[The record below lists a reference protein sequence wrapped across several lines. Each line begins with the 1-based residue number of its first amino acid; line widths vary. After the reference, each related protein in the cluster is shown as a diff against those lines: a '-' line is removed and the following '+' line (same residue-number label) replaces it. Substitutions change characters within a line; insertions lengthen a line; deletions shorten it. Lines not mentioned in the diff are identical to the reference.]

1 MLSINMDDVM
11 QVVSNIQNYLI
22 AFGVVVVVALVAMFA
37 AKKLPKAKKKMV
49 RAQSG
54 VDNLLALVN
63 GEPKVLT
70 LKQIL
75 EQYLQFQVEVIT
87 NRTKYELKKAEKR
100 AHLLQGFVVAIDH
113 IDEVIAI
120 LRSSRTVVEGK
131 QRLMERFKDMDL
143 TALLDRAQYDTEKY
157 QMEQQIG
164 LADEQADA
172 IVQMRVGQLTGMERQ
187 KVTDELYQ
195 ILAKISDY
203 LDILSD
209 EQRVYS
215 IIREDLESIRNRF
228 GDPRRTQIEIVDG
241 EGDIEDLIPVEDCVV
256 TFTESGYMKLMP
268 VDVYKTQRRGGRGVS
283 GMKQREADFVNEM
296 FISSTHDHILFISNY
311 GMMYRLK
318 CYEIPEGSKAS

>member
-1 MLSINMDDVM
+1 M
-11 QVVSNIQNYLI
+11 
-22 AFGVVVVVALVAMFA
+22 
-37 AKKLPKAKKKMV
+37 
-49 RAQSG
+49 
-54 VDNLLALVN
+54 
-63 GEPKVLT
+63 
-70 LKQIL
+70 
-75 EQYLQFQVEVIT
+75 
-87 NRTKYELKKAEKR
+87 
-100 AHLLQGFVVAIDH
+100 QGFVVAIDH

-164 LADEQADA
+164 LSDEQADA
-172 IVQMRVGQLTGMERQ
+172 IVQMRLGQLTGMERQ

-228 GDPRRTQIEIVDG
+228 GDPRRTQIEW
-241 EGDIEDLIPVEDCVV
+241 
-256 TFTESGYMKLMP
+256 
-268 VDVYKTQRRGGRGVS
+268 
-283 GMKQREADFVNEM
+283 
-296 FISSTHDHILFISNY
+296 
-311 GMMYRLK
+311 
-318 CYEIPEGSKAS
+318 